1 MKDTTTSNVRDG
13 FLNECCRK
21 KIAVTVFTTNG
32 FQLKGVIF
40 AFDGAV
46 VMLSQHDGKQ
56 AMIHM
61 SAISTIIPAQPAIT
75 K

>member
-1 MKDTTTSNVRDG
+1 MTDVRDS
-13 FLNECCRK
+13 FLNECCRR

-32 FQLKGVIF
+32 FQLKGIIF
-40 AFDGAV
+40 SFDEAV

-56 AMIHM
+56 AMIYM
-61 SAISTIIPAQPAIT
+61 SAISTIIPIQLAIT